1 MVPKLQIV
9 QNRPMDFKVHGCA
22 KDIGSETPTSLSNQV
37 LELLNQKIE
46 IPIAKVGWSWL
57 ELWQDMTVEQWG

>member
-9 QNRPMDFKVHGCA
+9 QNRPMDFKVYGCA
-22 KDIGSETPTSLSNQV
+22 KDIGSETLTSLSNQV
-37 LELLNQKIE
+37 LGLLNQKIE
-46 IPIAKVGWSWL
+46 IPIAKVVWSWL